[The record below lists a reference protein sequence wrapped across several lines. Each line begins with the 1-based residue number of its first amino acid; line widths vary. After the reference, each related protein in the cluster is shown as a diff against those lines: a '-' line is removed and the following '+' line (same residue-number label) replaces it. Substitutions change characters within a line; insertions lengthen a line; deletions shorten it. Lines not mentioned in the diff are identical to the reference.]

1 MRKISI
7 SIDGPA
13 GSGKSSVARQVA
25 RRLGISHLDTGATYR
40 AVALGALR
48 RGVDPGDADGL
59 SEVARTVSLTPEG
72 IELRGALV
80 EDAELRTPEVSAA
93 ASQVSQHPLV
103 RQVLVERQRAAGKEA
118 GAVVM
123 EGRDIGTVV
132 LPDADLKVF
141 LSASPEERAF
151 RRAKQSG
158 KTAEVER
165 IRAAIGDRDRQDSE
179 REASPLRSAA
189 DAIEIDTTGLT
200 LDEVV
205 EQVLGLAERVS

>member
-1 MRKISI
+1 MREISI